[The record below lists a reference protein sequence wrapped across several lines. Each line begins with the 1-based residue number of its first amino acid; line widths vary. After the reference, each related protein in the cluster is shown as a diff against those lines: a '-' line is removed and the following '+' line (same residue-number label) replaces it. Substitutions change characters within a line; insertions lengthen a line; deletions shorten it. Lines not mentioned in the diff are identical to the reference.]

1 MLAVEGL
8 PITRPPRDGAY
19 DNTLRWL
26 LYMGWQWRHFVDD
39 SHRLHVGGMLSCSS
53 AAFQTYLYAC
63 KLLRACRTE
72 NRTLYFSRNCSL
84 HTNGNFQIS
93 AYHSLITY
101 TMANGFMFNSHGPEI
116 SLLATPGLY
125 KVAHKSKLL
134 RNHQQIALKPVNDM
148 IFSLQINVSIKK
160 KYNVITWY

>member
-1 MLAVEGL
+1 
-8 PITRPPRDGAY
+8 
-19 DNTLRWL
+19 
-26 LYMGWQWRHFVDD
+26 
-39 SHRLHVGGMLSCSS
+39 
-53 AAFQTYLYAC
+53 
-63 KLLRACRTE
+63 
-72 NRTLYFSRNCSL
+72 
-84 HTNGNFQIS
+84 
-93 AYHSLITY
+93 
-101 TMANGFMFNSHGPEI
+101 MANGFMFNSHGPEI